1 MLFSNDIQ
9 YCNTSFS
16 FSSSCI
22 FDWISAFFKTRNAVS
37 RLEELLNE
45 QKNLHPTSMV
55 WYRVQQYVAYGIS
68 GPSNF
73 VDIIIWIDS
82 QSDMPIRS
90 IQRYL
95 KGLSLRYLLWQEPLQ
110 KKAPLY
116 VCNFFVP
123 FKRFTGFLSTW
134 HYPVSIFWWFNSKCE
149 HFLVLLNLQFKMV
162 SYQHTN
168 LGMNANESSRKKW
181 RQKSH

>member
-22 FDWISAFFKTRNAVS
+22 FDWISAFFKTRNEYPYPDCS
-37 RLEELLNE
+37 TNK
-45 QKNLHPTSMV
+45 KNLHPTSMV

-110 KKAPLY
+110 KNPAL
-116 VCNFFVP
+116 CNFFCSIQKIYW
-123 FKRFTGFLSTW
+123 FFILSTW
-134 HYPVSIFWWFNSKCE
+134 HYLYIK
-149 HFLVLLNLQFKMV
+149 
-162 SYQHTN
+162 
-168 LGMNANESSRKKW
+168 SSLR
-181 RQKSH
+181 SCYSF